1 MSASAL
7 HCCDEV
13 DSVTYFD
20 LQRSLQLTWESS
32 VSRECR
38 LQLSVVISWKMLC
51 EMFFLFFHFN
61 DCPHS
66 NKLSV
71 SCMPRYVDLLQ
82 QDFEEPP
89 VRLVISIPWC
99 ILLLFSQLS
108 GCLLLVPVQHCL
120 QPELNRWL
128 RPIYECACVF
138 IAVSQTPKDL
148 KLAVFFFHR
157 PDFAKIERSDK
168 LWEKINCTS
177 CSVSPRSA
185 R

>member
-1 MSASAL
+1 MGELGVLWMSFAAQCCCLLKNAL
-7 HCCDEV
+7 LNV
-13 DSVTYFD
+13 FS
-20 LQRSLQLTWESS
+20 
-32 VSRECR
+32 
-38 LQLSVVISWKMLC
+38 
-51 EMFFLFFHFN
+51 FFHVN

-71 SCMPRYVDLLQ
+71 SCTPRYVDLLQ

-108 GCLLLVPVQHCL
+108 GCLLLVPVQHRL
-120 QPELNRWL
+120 QPELNQWL
-128 RPIYECACVF
+128 RPIYECVCVF

-157 PDFAKIERSDK
+157 PDFAKDMIEGSDK

-177 CSVSPRSA
+177 CSVNPRSA